1 LVERLNKA
9 REASDLTRRA
19 SRFLVLA
26 KRLDGQMKAVQGK
39 GTSMNGQS
47 ARNGDEHALNLTED
61 EIEGERERELAKA
74 ALTLAELGER
84 QLLFINARITCRETL
99 IKSIS
104 SLLLDVLLSIETAGV
119 PAKDGSQNALASTSS
134 QIPLKSLNIIQA
146 HAPAIASARETV
158 IQEMETMVVQGLA
171 GLV

>member
-39 GTSMNGQS
+39 GMSMNGQP
-47 ARNGDEHALNLTED
+47 ARNGDEHALNLAED

-84 QLLFINARITCRETL
+84 QLSFITFGLRAGRYTHQVNL
-99 IKSIS
+99 
-104 SLLLDVLLSIETAGV
+104 LLLDVLLSIETAGV
-119 PAKDGSQNALASTSS
+119 PARDGSQNALASTSS
-134 QIPLKSLNIIQA
+134 QIPLRSLNIIQA